1 MQMRNVPRHQWPQF
15 LEGFSRRHRAWLA
28 TVEQIGE
35 TIGRA
40 GAAEAPLASVTATR
54 EGPGIAAIEIAFAG
68 DGHVPLTI
76 ENPATIRVRET
87 GDGAESGLDIVDDEG
102 VCTRV
107 GFRVAATP
115 QMLDGGPPGE
125 V

>member
-1 MQMRNVPRHQWPQF
+1 MQMRNVPRDQWAKF

-54 EGPGIAAIEIAFAG
+54 EGPGISAIEIAFAG

-76 ENPATIRVRET
+76 ENPAAIHVRET
-87 GDGAESGLDIVDDEG
+87 GDGAESGLDIVDDDG

-107 GFRVAATP
+107 GFRVTARP
-115 QMLDGGPPGE
+115 EMLDGVAPGE
-125 V
+125 I